1 MDGRVDLLADELEA
15 AGMNIDRR
23 VAGELIS
30 ERVRAVAAALRV
42 TEQTAR
48 TYFTEESVR
57 EMARS
62 MLFEVVDE
70 QPGADLLALP
80 RTVALPGGHVGMVVA
95 ALAESMQIAAVNE
108 PPDQLGDLVATY
120 GQMLSAVGQMTAA
133 HAPGQAADPAGTM
146 FPPALLRRAAR
157 YIGNAADL
165 VEGGGRLPDG
175 LPADARGRLAATL
188 RLDADRLIAA
198 IPKKA

>member
-1 MDGRVDLLADELEA
+1 MDGKVDLLADELAA

-80 RTVALPGGHVGMVVA
+80 RTVALPPDRAGMVVA
-95 ALAESMQIAAVNE
+95 ALAEAMQIAALNE
-108 PPDQLGDLVATY
+108 PPDQLTDLVATY
-120 GQMLSAVGQMTAA
+120 GQMLSAVGQMIAA
-133 HAPGQAADPAGTM
+133 PRKGGDPDGIM
-146 FPPALLRRAAR
+146 FPPALLRRVAR
-157 YIGNAADL
+157 YLGNVADL
-165 VEGGGRLPDG
+165 VEGGGRLQDG
-175 LPADARGRLAATL
+175 LAEGTRGRLAATL

-198 IPKKA
+198 IPKKQA